1 MVTSHA
7 TRTLAA
13 IDWSMTDC
21 EGDARDAFEFL
32 QRAPD
37 AEEQAAWL
45 RIFTWLQAYA
55 YTRCRIQAPPAEARR
70 AFMDPDVQREIRR
83 DAQRILREILI

>member
-1 MVTSHA
+1 MTHS

-13 IDWSMTDC
+13 IDWACRDI
-21 EGDARDAFEFL
+21 EGDALDCFANL
-32 QRAPD
+32 PKPS

-55 YTRCRIQAPPAEARR
+55 YTRCRLQAPPAEARR
-70 AFMDPDVQREIRR
+70 AFMNADVQREIRR
-83 DAQRILREILI
+83 DAARMLRGVL